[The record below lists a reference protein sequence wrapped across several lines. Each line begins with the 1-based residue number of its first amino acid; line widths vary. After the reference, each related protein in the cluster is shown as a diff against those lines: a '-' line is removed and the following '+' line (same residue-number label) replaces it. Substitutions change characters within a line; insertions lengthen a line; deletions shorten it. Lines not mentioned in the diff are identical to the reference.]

1 VGWVPVRAKRE
12 CTKLRKKKIVI
23 VFDPATDVVMF
34 NSSANDVSC
43 DRFAWHIKWNLSR
56 FFMSAF

>member
-1 VGWVPVRAKRE
+1 
-12 CTKLRKKKIVI
+12 VI

-43 DRFAWHIKWNLSR
+43 DRVRLAYRVKSLQVLHVRVLDLISVSWCDGQPQYTSL
-56 FFMSAF
+56 